1 MDGALSDKAP
11 SPPPS
16 RGTKQAGSKARPF
29 EHRDVRVRAGPA
41 CAAATRKT
49 ARSRKDRAAAV
60 PGRAGYSPE
69 STLSLASFAL
79 KSLGGRRP
87 GPLLGPAEG
96 RNETAL
102 HSQSIDAANR
112 YAQRDS
118 TSHSERDGAA

>member
-1 MDGALSDKAP
+1 MAP

-16 RGTKQAGSKARPF
+16 RGTAQAGSKARLF

-60 PGRAGYSPE
+60 PG
-69 STLSLASFAL
+69 ASGVQGAAV
-79 KSLGGRRP
+79 

-96 RNETAL
+96 RNENAL
-102 HSQSIDAANR
+102 QPRDEDDALGAVSVHQAR
-112 YAQRDS
+112 YR
-118 TSHSERDGAA
+118 